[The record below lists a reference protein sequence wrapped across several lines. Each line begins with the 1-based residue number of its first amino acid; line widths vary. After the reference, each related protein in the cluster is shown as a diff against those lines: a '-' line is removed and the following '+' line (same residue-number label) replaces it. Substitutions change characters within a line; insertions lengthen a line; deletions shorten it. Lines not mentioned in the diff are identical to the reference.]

1 MNRQTIEHYLI
12 EDILSLL
19 SILED
24 NNMDIY
30 LLMENKTRLPA
41 FLDAK
46 NIQAAYEVIK
56 FMDEMPGGFLIYQAN
71 ESEKILYT
79 NKALIRMFQ
88 CCTRQDFRE
97 LTGNSF
103 RGIVHPDDLESV
115 EQSIAEQIAASQY
128 DLDYVEYRIIRK
140 DGQIRW
146 IEDYGHFVHTRSV
159 GDIFYVFLGDATEKK
174 IRLLAEKNA
183 FLEVIEG
190 LSLNYESILYVDL
203 DTDQILPYRLSRR
216 IKPLFESPRPTRD
229 FCSYTTEYE
238 NAWVLPEDREALK
251 KATSPEY
258 IRQKLSGSKT
268 YYINYRISEKEEQ
281 QYLQLR
287 IVNVGKTGNVS
298 QVVMGYR
305 RIDDE
310 IQREMEQNQILEEA
324 LGNANLAITAK
335 NTFLSNMSHDM
346 RTPLNAIFG
355 YARLAK
361 QNLHDTEAAMN
372 YLNRIET
379 ASRQLLDMIEKVL
392 EISWTEANDF
402 PLLEDE
408 CCLSD
413 LMAEIHRVILPQ
425 TADKNISFSV
435 DFAGLTHP
443 NVYCDQ
449 DKLKQILLYLANN
462 AVTYTKNDGRISI
475 SAAELKNFP
484 NGYAVYQFAVE
495 DTGIGI
501 GKDFLGHIFEPFERE
516 KNTTFSGVHGS
527 GLGLTIA
534 RNLVERMGGTIEVSS
549 NPGQGS
555 TFTVTLR
562 FRMQKQLHSMSV
574 DADMEFPL
582 PKNQKILLVEDNELN
597 MEIETEILKSLGFL
611 VEPAGDGSV
620 ALEKIKNSKLGEY
633 ALVLTDIQMPILD
646 GWQTALAIRRLENPA
661 LSHIPIIALSANAFE
676 SDRSKSIECGIDA
689 HLTKPVDVPL
699 LVETIK
705 KTLQK
710 HQL

>member
-310 IQREMEQNQILEEA
+310 IQREMEQNQILEA
-324 LGNANLAITAK
+324 A
-335 NTFLSNMSHDM
+335 
-346 RTPLNAIFG
+346 FG
-355 YARLAK
+355 Y
-361 QNLHDTEAAMN
+361 D
-372 YLNRIET
+372 
-379 ASRQLLDMIEKVL
+379 
-392 EISWTEANDF
+392 
-402 PLLEDE
+402 
-408 CCLSD
+408 
-413 LMAEIHRVILPQ
+413 
-425 TADKNISFSV
+425 
-435 DFAGLTHP
+435 
-443 NVYCDQ
+443 
-449 DKLKQILLYLANN
+449 
-462 AVTYTKNDGRISI
+462 
-475 SAAELKNFP
+475 
-484 NGYAVYQFAVE
+484 
-495 DTGIGI
+495 
-501 GKDFLGHIFEPFERE
+501 
-516 KNTTFSGVHGS
+516 
-527 GLGLTIA
+527 
-534 RNLVERMGGTIEVSS
+534 
-549 NPGQGS
+549 
-555 TFTVTLR
+555 
-562 FRMQKQLHSMSV
+562 
-574 DADMEFPL
+574 
-582 PKNQKILLVEDNELN
+582 
-597 MEIETEILKSLGFL
+597 
-611 VEPAGDGSV
+611 
-620 ALEKIKNSKLGEY
+620 
-633 ALVLTDIQMPILD
+633 
-646 GWQTALAIRRLENPA
+646 
-661 LSHIPIIALSANAFE
+661 
-676 SDRSKSIECGIDA
+676 
-689 HLTKPVDVPL
+689 
-699 LVETIK
+699 
-705 KTLQK
+705 
-710 HQL
+710 